1 MTEKLKYLGITV
13 NDSQINFRIQ
23 KEQMTGKA
31 RIFAN
36 MTYSVVAR
44 SCSKTPFDF
53 FLSIAM
59 PVILY
64 SANINRFHKAGDR
77 TIAGDREWCR

>member
-1 MTEKLKYLGITV
+1 MTEKFKYLGITV

-53 FLSIAM
+53 F
-59 PVILY
+59 
-64 SANINRFHKAGDR
+64 
-77 TIAGDREWCR
+77 